1 MRRKMFYKN
10 KSICSFFWD
19 MQSFKFQKSKLKNL
33 EVVCQNSG
41 CSWQSCFLRDKEAR
55 KTLKDEGSI
64 SNYIK
69 KIKTTIF
76 YVKGAHEFS
85 DETG

>member
-1 MRRKMFYKN
+1 M
-10 KSICSFFWD
+10 
-19 MQSFKFQKSKLKNL
+19 
-33 EVVCQNSG
+33 
-41 CSWQSCFLRDKEAR
+41 KE
-55 KTLKDEGSI
+55 EGST

-85 DETG
+85 GETG